1 LCVTETIQDGKC
13 YGLFYDPQMKP
24 DMNGMVECNFSS
36 EDECKYIDSNNRTFT
51 EQCQCGLNKEG
62 KGYCR
67 RAFDGKGF
75 K

>member
-1 LCVTETIQDGKC
+1 
-13 YGLFYDPQMKP
+13 MKP
-24 DMNGMVECNFSS
+24 DMNGMVECSFSS